1 MSRSARSAAAAGRDW
16 GADDSATPIL
26 HVDMDAFFAAVE
38 LIERPELRGHAVIVG
53 GEHRGVVVSATYEA
67 RAYGVHSAM
76 PMARA
81 RALCPHAVTIPP
93 RHERYREVSGQV
105 LDILRQVTPV
115 LEQVSIDEAFLD
127 VSGARRRLGRPTQIG
142 QHVREQIR
150 AALSVD
156 ASVGVAATKFVAKLA
171 SSHAKPDGMLL
182 IPAPATVDFL
192 HSLPV
197 GALWGVGE
205 RTGEQLASMGIHTV
219 SQLAHTPASALH
231 RLLGVAAGQR
241 LLDLSWGRDPRPVE
255 PHRQEKS
262 IGHEQTFPVNLHHLD
277 ELNPVLL
284 DQAHRCAARLRAAG
298 MVTAT
303 VSIKVRFADFTTLTR
318 SRSLSVPTD
327 VAHDVYVTARELL
340 AAMHL
345 PGGGVRLLGVRCEAL
360 SPAATTAV
368 QGTLEGPGPSHRE
381 AEQVMDS
388 IAARYGRGA
397 VQAASLVRPG
407 QRQDVKDTT
416 SAHVRPASAT
426 TIAPMDLS

>member
-1 MSRSARSAAAAGRDW
+1 MSRSARSAETARGDW
-16 GADDSATPIL
+16 GTDDSGASIL

-38 LIERPELRGHAVIVG
+38 LIERPDLRGTAVIVG
-53 GEHRGVVVSATYEA
+53 GRHRGVVVAATYEA

-81 RALCPHAVTIPP
+81 QALCPHAVVLPP
-93 RHERYREVSGQV
+93 RHERYREVSAAV

-127 VSGARRRLGRPTQIG
+127 VSGARRRLGPPTQIG
-142 QHVREQIR
+142 QQLRERIR
-150 AALSVD
+150 TELSVD

-182 IPAPATVDFL
+182 IPPGSTVAFL

-205 RTGEQLASMGIHTV
+205 RTAEQLASRGIRTV
-219 SQLAHTPASALH
+219 SELAHTPAAALH

-241 LLDLSWGRDPRPVE
+241 LLDLSWGRDPRPVQ

-262 IGHEQTFPVNLHHLD
+262 IGHEQTFPVNLHKPD
-277 ELNPVLL
+277 ELNAVLL
-284 DQAHRCAARLRAAG
+284 DQAHRCAARMRAAE
-298 MVTAT
+298 VVSAT
-303 VSIKVRFADFTTLTR
+303 VSIKVRYADFTTLTR
-318 SRSLSVPTD
+318 SRSLPVPTD
-327 VAHDVYVTARELL
+327 VAHEVYATARELL
-340 AAMHL
+340 AAMSL
-345 PGGGVRLLGVRCEAL
+345 PNGGVRLLGVRCEAL

-368 QGTLEGPGPSHRE
+368 QGTLAESGPGHRE

-388 IAARYGRGA
+388 ITARYGTGA
-397 VQAASLVRPG
+397 VRAGSLVRPNG
-407 QRQDVKDTT
+407 RQDVKGTT
-416 SAHVRPASAT
+416 SAQVHPASAT
-426 TIAPMDLS
+426 TIAPRDLS